1 MNKEDY
7 RIKKVMPLLKCGL
20 ILIWY
25 YLSNLLISSAVYAA
39 LNDWDRYSEYVQ
51 NYQSKLLIV
60 IYLVLFLG
68 VWAFDQ
74 HKQKFIGTF
83 AKWRLKKVIQYILMG
98 IGAYIVSNI
107 ITAFLLP
114 YFPEYEEIGAIFNQ
128 NQIILTFI
136 GTVILAPL
144 VEEYLFRHKIQG
156 YLKETFNTQ
165 LAIIIQAIIF
175 GMLHGFIIQKIYAML
190 IGAFFGFINE
200 KEKSMQPS
208 IVMHMVVNGIGW
220 MIGCF
225 LMG

>member
-74 HKQKFIGTF
+74 HKQKFIETF

-208 IVMHMVVNGIGW
+208 IVMHMVINGIGW